1 MMCTECRFCAINCC
15 EENIVPFLLMSC
27 FFAIFA
33 SMIDRAT
40 IDRIME
46 ATNIVDVVSDFV
58 TLKKRGIN
66 YIGLCP
72 FHNDTH
78 PSFSVSP
85 SRGICHCFTCGKGG
99 NAVNFLMELEKL
111 SYPDALRW
119 LARKYNIEIRE
130 RELSDEEKR
139 QEGDREAM
147 FLVNEWALKYFE
159 DILHHDVDGIA
170 IGLQYFRSRGFRDDT
185 IAKFHLG
192 YAPQSRHALS
202 DAALK
207 AGFKR
212 EYLIKTGLCYERDNG
227 ELVDRFSGRVIFPWF
242 SLSGK
247 VVGFNGRVLDS
258 RTHGV
263 MQKYVN
269 SPDSEIYHKGNE
281 LFGLNQAKQA
291 IRKADRVILV
301 EGQADVI
308 SMSQAS
314 AENVVAGSGTALTLQ
329 QIRKLHRFTE
339 NITLMYDGDDA
350 GVNAALR
357 NSDLIHGEG
366 MNVSVLF
373 LPDGQDPDDFAKS
386 HSAEQLQKFIAD
398 NSTDSVIFRI
408 NRTLAG
414 VTDPIKRSQAINDIV
429 NSVAIIKDPILRDT
443 YIRECAQRT
452 GIPET
457 TLIGQMNRVIRKSLE
472 SAGSRPA
479 AAPAPSP
486 APAAT
491 AAPQPAVSPS
501 GPSPS
506 KVMTTAPKVES
517 ILIETVI
524 RHGNEII
531 FRDVTN
537 DATGEKINLTVA
549 QYVAYDLGLDGLSFT
564 VPIYNTILDEAVE
577 HSGDPSFVALTYFTH
592 HPDINISTIA
602 SRMGA
607 DKFQLSESLQVKTSE
622 ETLRASVTH
631 IVLDFRLEY
640 VKRHLKELSQELL
653 HTTDTDRMMQLMA
666 EIKKMQEVRNI
677 LAQKLGSDIVV

>member
-1 MMCTECRFCAINCC
+1 
-15 EENIVPFLLMSC
+15 
-27 FFAIFA
+27 
-33 SMIDRAT
+33 MIDRAT
-40 IDRIME
+40 IDRIMD

-99 NAVNFLMELEKL
+99 NAVNFLMELENL

-119 LARKYNIEIRE
+119 LARKYNIEIHE
-130 RELSDEEKR
+130 KELTAEEKKE
-139 QEGDREAM
+139 EGDREAM

-159 DILHHDVDGIA
+159 NILHNDVDGIA

-185 IAKFHLG
+185 IKKFHLG
-192 YAPQSRHALS
+192 YALQDRHAMS

-207 AGFKR
+207 AGYKE
-212 EYLIKTGLCYERDNG
+212 EYLIKTGLCYKRENG
-227 ELVDRFSGRVIFPWF
+227 ELIDRFAGRVIFPWF

-291 IRKADRVILV
+291 IRKADSVILV

-308 SMSQAS
+308 SMSQS
-314 AENVVAGSGTALTLQ
+314 TVENVVAGSGTALTVNQ
-329 QIRKLHRFTE
+329 VRKLHRFTN
-339 NITLMYDGDDA
+339 NITLIYDGDDA

-357 NSDLIHGEG
+357 NSDLIDGEG

-386 HSAEQLQKFIAD
+386 HTPEELQEFIAN
-398 NSTDSVIFRI
+398 NSTDSIIFRI
-408 NRTLAG
+408 NRTLDG
-414 VTDPIKRSQAINDIV
+414 VTDPIKRSQAINTIV
-429 NSVAIIKDPILRDT
+429 DSIAIIKDPILRDT

-452 GIPET
+452 GVPET
-457 TLIGQMNRVIRKSLE
+457 TLIGQMNRAIRRSMDDRQKQQAREHRQE
-472 SAGSRPA
+472 SQSIQTGTATPQPQQPDVPA
-479 AAPAPSP
+479 ASGAQPSSPNSQQSTPNSQPSP
-486 APAAT
+486 NSTFNTPHST
-491 AAPQPAVSPS
+491 FN
-501 GPSPS
+501 
-506 KVMTTAPKVES
+506 KVES
-517 ILIETVI
+517 MLIEAVI

-531 FRDVTN
+531 FRDVQN
-537 DATGEKINLTVA
+537 EATGEKVNLTVA
-549 QYVAYDLGLDGLSFT
+549 QYIAYDLGLDNLSFT
-564 VPIYNTILDEAVE
+564 APIYNTILQEAVE
-577 HSGDPSFVALTYFTH
+577 HSADPSWVSLTYFTH

-602 SRMGA
+602 SQMGA

-622 ETLRASVTH
+622 ESLRSSVMH
-631 IVLDFRLEY
+631 IILDFRLNY
-640 VKRHLKELSQELL
+640 VKRHLKDLRTELL
-653 HTTDTDRMMQLMA
+653 STKDSSRMMEIMA

>member
-1 MMCTECRFCAINCC
+1 
-15 EENIVPFLLMSC
+15 
-27 FFAIFA
+27 
-33 SMIDRAT
+33 MIDRAT
-40 IDRIME
+40 IDRIMD

-99 NAVNFLMELEKL
+99 NAVNFRMELENL

-119 LARKYNIEIRE
+119 LARKYNIEIHE
-130 RELSDEEKR
+130 KELTAEEKKE
-139 QEGDREAM
+139 EGDREAM

-159 DILHHDVDGIA
+159 NILHNDVDGIA

-185 IAKFHLG
+185 IKKFHLG
-192 YAPQSRHALS
+192 YALQDRHAMS

-207 AGFKR
+207 AGYKE
-212 EYLIKTGLCYERDNG
+212 EYLIKTGLCYKRENG
-227 ELVDRFSGRVIFPWF
+227 ELIDRFAGRVIFPWF

-291 IRKADRVILV
+291 IRKADSVILV

-308 SMSQAS
+308 SMSQS
-314 AENVVAGSGTALTLQ
+314 TVENVVAGSGTALTVNQ
-329 QIRKLHRFTE
+329 VRKLHRFTN
-339 NITLMYDGDDA
+339 NITLIYDGDDA

-386 HSAEQLQKFIAD
+386 HTPEELQEFIAN
-398 NSTDSVIFRI
+398 NSTDSIIFRI
-408 NRTLAG
+408 NRTLDG
-414 VTDPIKRSQAINDIV
+414 VTDPIKRSQAINAIV
-429 NSVAIIKDPILRDT
+429 DSIAIIKDPILRDT

-452 GIPET
+452 GVPET
-457 TLIGQMNRVIRKSLE
+457 TLIGQMNRAIRRSMDDRQKQQDREHRQE
-472 SAGSRPA
+472 SQSIQTGTATPQPQQPDVPA
-479 AAPAPSP
+479 ASGAQPSSPNSQQSTPNSQPSP
-486 APAAT
+486 NSTFNTPHST
-491 AAPQPAVSPS
+491 FN
-501 GPSPS
+501 
-506 KVMTTAPKVES
+506 KVES
-517 ILIETVI
+517 MLIEAVI

-531 FRDVTN
+531 FRDVQN
-537 DATGEKINLTVA
+537 EATGEKVNLTVA
-549 QYVAYDLGLDGLSFT
+549 QYVAYDLGLDNLSFT
-564 VPIYNTILDEAVE
+564 APIYNTILQEAVE
-577 HSGDPSFVALTYFTH
+577 HSADPSWVSLTYFTH

-602 SRMGA
+602 SQMGA

-622 ETLRASVTH
+622 ESLRSSVMH
-631 IVLDFRLEY
+631 IILDFRLNY
-640 VKRHLKELSQELL
+640 VKRHLKDLRTELL
-653 HTTDTDRMMQLMA
+653 STKDSSRMMEIMA

>member
-1 MMCTECRFCAINCC
+1 
-15 EENIVPFLLMSC
+15 
-27 FFAIFA
+27 
-33 SMIDRAT
+33 MIDRAT
-40 IDRIME
+40 IDRIMD

-99 NAVNFLMELEKL
+99 NAVNFLMELENL

-119 LARKYNIEIRE
+119 LARKYNIEIHE
-130 RELSDEEKR
+130 KELTAEEKKE
-139 QEGDREAM
+139 EGDREAM

-159 DILHHDVDGIA
+159 NILHNDVDGIA

-185 IAKFHLG
+185 IKKFHLG
-192 YAPQSRHALS
+192 YALQDRHAMS

-207 AGFKR
+207 AGYKE
-212 EYLIKTGLCYERDNG
+212 EYLIKTGLCYKRENG
-227 ELVDRFSGRVIFPWF
+227 ELIDRFAGRVIFPWF

-291 IRKADRVILV
+291 IRKADSVILV

-308 SMSQAS
+308 SMSQS
-314 AENVVAGSGTALTLQ
+314 TVENVVAGSGTALTVNQ
-329 QIRKLHRFTE
+329 VRKLHRFTN
-339 NITLMYDGDDA
+339 NITLIYDGDDA

-386 HSAEQLQKFIAD
+386 HTPEELQEFIAN
-398 NSTDSVIFRI
+398 NSTDSIIFRI
-408 NRTLAG
+408 NRTLDG
-414 VTDPIKRSQAINDIV
+414 VTDPIKRSQAINAIV
-429 NSVAIIKDPILRDT
+429 DSIAIIKDPILRDT

-452 GIPET
+452 GVPET
-457 TLIGQMNRVIRKSLE
+457 TLIGQMNRAIRRSMDDRQKQQAREQRQE
-472 SAGSRPA
+472 SQSIQTGT
-479 AAPAPSP
+479 
-486 APAAT
+486 AT
-491 AAPQPAVSPS
+491 PQPQQPDVPSASGAQPSSPNS
-501 GPSPS
+501 QQSPNS
-506 KVMTTAPKVES
+506 TFNTPHSTFNKVES
-517 ILIETVI
+517 MLIEAVI

-531 FRDVTN
+531 FRDVQN
-537 DATGEKINLTVA
+537 EATGEKVNLTVA
-549 QYVAYDLGLDGLSFT
+549 QYVAYDLGLDNLSFT
-564 VPIYNTILDEAVE
+564 APIYNTILQEAVE
-577 HSGDPSFVALTYFTH
+577 HSADPSWVSLTYFTH

-602 SRMGA
+602 SQMGA

-622 ETLRASVTH
+622 ESLRSSVMH
-631 IVLDFRLEY
+631 IILDFRLDY
-640 VKRHLKELSQELL
+640 VKRHLKDLRTELL
-653 HTTDTDRMMQLMA
+653 STKDSSRMMEIMA

>member
-1 MMCTECRFCAINCC
+1 
-15 EENIVPFLLMSC
+15 
-27 FFAIFA
+27 
-33 SMIDRAT
+33 MIDRAT
-40 IDRIME
+40 IDRIMD

-99 NAVNFLMELEKL
+99 NAVNFLMELENL

-119 LARKYNIEIRE
+119 LARKYNIEIHE
-130 RELSDEEKR
+130 KELTAEEKKE
-139 QEGDREAM
+139 EGDREAM

-159 DILHHDVDGIA
+159 NILHNDVDGIA

-185 IAKFHLG
+185 IKKFHLG
-192 YAPQSRHALS
+192 YALQDRHAMS

-207 AGFKR
+207 AGYKE
-212 EYLIKTGLCYERDNG
+212 EYLIKTGLCYKRENG
-227 ELVDRFSGRVIFPWF
+227 ELIDRFAGRVIFPWF

-281 LFGLNQAKQA
+281 LFGLYQAKQA
-291 IRKADRVILV
+291 IRKADSVILV

-308 SMSQAS
+308 SMSQS
-314 AENVVAGSGTALTLQ
+314 TVENVVAGSGTALTVNQ
-329 QIRKLHRFTE
+329 VRKLHRFTN
-339 NITLMYDGDDA
+339 NITLIYDGDDA

-386 HSAEQLQKFIAD
+386 HTPEELQEFIAN
-398 NSTDSVIFRI
+398 NSTDSIIFRI
-408 NRTLAG
+408 NRTLDG
-414 VTDPIKRSQAINDIV
+414 VTDPIKRSQAINAIIDSI
-429 NSVAIIKDPILRDT
+429 AIIKDPILRDT

-452 GIPET
+452 GVPET
-457 TLIGQMNRVIRKSLE
+457 TLIGQMNRAIRRSMDDRQKQQAREQRQE
-472 SAGSRPA
+472 SQSIQTGTATPQPQQPDVPA
-479 AAPAPSP
+479 ASGAQPSSPNSQQSTPNSQPSP
-486 APAAT
+486 NSTFNTPHST
-491 AAPQPAVSPS
+491 FN
-501 GPSPS
+501 
-506 KVMTTAPKVES
+506 KVES
-517 ILIETVI
+517 MLIEAVI

-531 FRDVTN
+531 FRDVQN
-537 DATGEKINLTVA
+537 EATGEKVNLTVA
-549 QYVAYDLGLDGLSFT
+549 QYVAYDLGLDNLSFT
-564 VPIYNTILDEAVE
+564 APIYNTILQEAVE
-577 HSGDPSFVALTYFTH
+577 HSADPSWVSLTYFTH

-602 SRMGA
+602 SQMGA

-622 ETLRASVTH
+622 ESLRSSVMH
-631 IVLDFRLEY
+631 IILDFRLNY
-640 VKRHLKELSQELL
+640 VKRHLKDLRTELL
-653 HTTDTDRMMQLMA
+653 STKDSSRMMEIMA

>member
-1 MMCTECRFCAINCC
+1 
-15 EENIVPFLLMSC
+15 
-27 FFAIFA
+27 
-33 SMIDRAT
+33 MIDRAT
-40 IDRIME
+40 IDRIMD

-99 NAVNFLMELEKL
+99 NAVNFLMELENL

-119 LARKYNIEIRE
+119 LARKYNIEIHE
-130 RELSDEEKR
+130 KELTAEEKKE
-139 QEGDREAM
+139 EGDREAM

-159 DILHHDVDGIA
+159 NILHNDVDGIA

-185 IAKFHLG
+185 IKKFHLG
-192 YAPQSRHALS
+192 YALQDRHAMS

-207 AGFKR
+207 AGYKE
-212 EYLIKTGLCYERDNG
+212 EYLIKTGLCYKRENG
-227 ELVDRFSGRVIFPWF
+227 ELIDRFAGRVIFPWF

-291 IRKADRVILV
+291 IRKADSVILV

-308 SMSQAS
+308 SMSQS
-314 AENVVAGSGTALTLQ
+314 TVENVVAGSGTALTVNQ
-329 QIRKLHRFTE
+329 VRKLHRFTN
-339 NITLMYDGDDA
+339 NITLIYDGDDA

-357 NSDLIHGEG
+357 NSDRIRGEG

-373 LPDGQDPDDFAKS
+373 LPDGQDPDASAKS
-386 HSAEQLQKFIAD
+386 QTPEELQAFTA
-398 NSTDSVIFRI
+398 NSSTDSIIFRI
-408 NRTLAG
+408 NRTLDG
-414 VTDPIKRSQAINDIV
+414 VTDPIKRSQAINAIIDSI
-429 NSVAIIKDPILRDT
+429 AIIKDPILRDT

-452 GIPET
+452 GVPET
-457 TLIGQMNRVIRKSLE
+457 TLIGQMNRAIRRSMDDRQKQQAREQRQE
-472 SAGSRPA
+472 SQSIQTGTATPQPQQPDVPSASGAQPSSPNSQQST
-479 AAPAPSP
+479 PNSQPSP
-486 APAAT
+486 NSTFNTPHST
-491 AAPQPAVSPS
+491 FN
-501 GPSPS
+501 
-506 KVMTTAPKVES
+506 KVES
-517 ILIETVI
+517 MLIEAVI

-531 FRDVTN
+531 FRDVQN
-537 DATGEKINLTVA
+537 EATGEKVNLTVA
-549 QYVAYDLGLDGLSFT
+549 QYVAYDLGLDNLSFT
-564 VPIYNTILDEAVE
+564 APIYNTILQEAVE
-577 HSGDPSFVALTYFTH
+577 HSADPSWVSLTYFTH

-602 SRMGA
+602 SQMGA

-622 ETLRASVTH
+622 ESLRSSVMH
-631 IVLDFRLEY
+631 IILDFRLNY
-640 VKRHLKELSQELL
+640 VKRHLKDLRTELL
-653 HTTDTDRMMQLMA
+653 STKDSSRMMEIMA

>member
-1 MMCTECRFCAINCC
+1 
-15 EENIVPFLLMSC
+15 
-27 FFAIFA
+27 
-33 SMIDRAT
+33 MIDRAT
-40 IDRIME
+40 IDRIMD

-99 NAVNFLMELEKL
+99 NAVNFLMELENL

-119 LARKYNIEIRE
+119 LARKYNIEIHE
-130 RELSDEEKR
+130 KELTAEEKKE
-139 QEGDREAM
+139 EGDREAM

-159 DILHHDVDGIA
+159 NILHNDVDGIA

-185 IAKFHLG
+185 IKKFHLG
-192 YAPQSRHALS
+192 YALQDRHAMS

-207 AGFKR
+207 AGYKE
-212 EYLIKTGLCYERDNG
+212 EYLIKTGLCYKRENG
-227 ELVDRFSGRVIFPWF
+227 ELIDRFAGRVIFPWF

-291 IRKADRVILV
+291 IRKADSVILV

-308 SMSQAS
+308 SMSQS
-314 AENVVAGSGTALTLQ
+314 TVENVVAGSGTALTVNQ
-329 QIRKLHRFTE
+329 VRKLHRFTN
-339 NITLMYDGDDA
+339 NITLIYDGDDA

-386 HSAEQLQKFIAD
+386 HTPEELQEFIAN
-398 NSTDSVIFRI
+398 NSTDSIIFRI
-408 NRTLAG
+408 NCTLDG
-414 VTDPIKRSQAINDIV
+414 VTDPIKRSQAINATVDSI
-429 NSVAIIKDPILRDT
+429 AIIKDPILRDT

-452 GIPET
+452 GVPET
-457 TLIGQMNRVIRKSLE
+457 TLIGQMNRAIRRSMDDRQKQQAREQRQE
-472 SAGSRPA
+472 SQSIQTGTATPQPQQPDVPA
-479 AAPAPSP
+479 ASGAQPSSPNSRQSTPNSQPSP
-486 APAAT
+486 NSTFNTPHST
-491 AAPQPAVSPS
+491 FN
-501 GPSPS
+501 
-506 KVMTTAPKVES
+506 KVES
-517 ILIETVI
+517 MLIEAVI

-531 FRDVTN
+531 FRDVQN
-537 DATGEKINLTVA
+537 EATGEKVNLTVA
-549 QYVAYDLGLDGLSFT
+549 QYVAYDLGLDSLSFT
-564 VPIYNTILDEAVE
+564 APIYNTILQEAVE
-577 HSGDPSFVALTYFTH
+577 HSADPSWVSLTYFTH

-602 SRMGA
+602 SQMGA

-622 ETLRASVTH
+622 ESLRSSVMH
-631 IVLDFRLEY
+631 IILDFRLDY
-640 VKRHLKELSQELL
+640 VKRHLKDLRTELL
-653 HTTDTDRMMQLMA
+653 STKDSSRMMEIMA

>member
-1 MMCTECRFCAINCC
+1 
-15 EENIVPFLLMSC
+15 
-27 FFAIFA
+27 
-33 SMIDRAT
+33 MIDRAT
-40 IDRIME
+40 IDRIMD

-99 NAVNFLMELEKL
+99 NAVNFLMELENL

-119 LARKYNIEIRE
+119 LARKYNIEIHE
-130 RELSDEEKR
+130 KELTAEEKKE
-139 QEGDREAM
+139 EGDREAM

-159 DILHHDVDGIA
+159 NILHNDVDGIA

-185 IAKFHLG
+185 IKKFHLG
-192 YAPQSRHALS
+192 YALQDRHAMS

-207 AGFKR
+207 AGYKE
-212 EYLIKTGLCYERDNG
+212 EYLIKTGLCYKRENG
-227 ELVDRFSGRVIFPWF
+227 ELIDRFAGRVIFPWF

-291 IRKADRVILV
+291 IRKADSVILV

-308 SMSQAS
+308 SMSQS
-314 AENVVAGSGTALTLQ
+314 TVENVVAGSGTALTVNQ
-329 QIRKLHRFTE
+329 VRKLHRFTN
-339 NITLMYDGDDA
+339 NITLIYDGDDA

-386 HSAEQLQKFIAD
+386 HTPEELQEFIAN
-398 NSTDSVIFRI
+398 NSTDSIIFRI
-408 NRTLAG
+408 NRTLDG
-414 VTDPIKRSQAINDIV
+414 VTDPIKRSQAINAIV
-429 NSVAIIKDPILRDT
+429 DSIAIIKDPILRDT

-452 GIPET
+452 GVPET
-457 TLIGQMNRVIRKSLE
+457 TLIGQMNRAIRRSMDDRQKQQAREQRQE
-472 SAGSRPA
+472 SQSIQTGTATPQPQQPDVPA
-479 AAPAPSP
+479 ASGAQPSSPNSQQSTLNSQPSP
-486 APAAT
+486 NSIFNTPHST
-491 AAPQPAVSPS
+491 FN
-501 GPSPS
+501 
-506 KVMTTAPKVES
+506 KVES
-517 ILIETVI
+517 MLIEAVI

-531 FRDVTN
+531 FRDVQN
-537 DATGEKINLTVA
+537 EATGEKVNLTVA
-549 QYVAYDLGLDGLSFT
+549 QYVAYDLGLDNLSFT
-564 VPIYNTILDEAVE
+564 APIYNTILQEAVE
-577 HSGDPSFVALTYFTH
+577 HSADPSWVSLTYFTH

-602 SRMGA
+602 SQMGA

-622 ETLRASVTH
+622 ESLRSSVMH
-631 IVLDFRLEY
+631 IILDFRLDY
-640 VKRHLKELSQELL
+640 VKRHLKDLRTELL
-653 HTTDTDRMMQLMA
+653 STKDSSRMMEIMA

>member
-1 MMCTECRFCAINCC
+1 
-15 EENIVPFLLMSC
+15 
-27 FFAIFA
+27 
-33 SMIDRAT
+33 MIDRAT
-40 IDRIME
+40 IDRIMD

-99 NAVNFLMELEKL
+99 NAVNFLMELENL

-119 LARKYNIEIRE
+119 LARKYNIEIHE
-130 RELSDEEKR
+130 KELTAEEKKE
-139 QEGDREAM
+139 EGDREAM

-159 DILHHDVDGIA
+159 NILHNDVDGIA

-185 IAKFHLG
+185 IKKFHLG
-192 YAPQSRHALS
+192 YALQDRHAMS

-207 AGFKR
+207 AGYKE
-212 EYLIKTGLCYERDNG
+212 EYLIKTGLCYKRENG
-227 ELVDRFSGRVIFPWF
+227 ELIDRFAGRVIFPWF

-291 IRKADRVILV
+291 IRKADSVILV

-308 SMSQAS
+308 SMSQS
-314 AENVVAGSGTALTLQ
+314 TVENVVAGSGTALTVNQ
-329 QIRKLHRFTE
+329 VRKLHRFTN
-339 NITLMYDGDDA
+339 NITLIYDGDDA

-386 HSAEQLQKFIAD
+386 HTPEELQEFIAN
-398 NSTDSVIFRI
+398 NSTDSIIFRI
-408 NRTLAG
+408 NRTLDG
-414 VTDPIKRSQAINDIV
+414 VTDPIKRSQAINAIIDSI
-429 NSVAIIKDPILRDT
+429 AIIKDPILRDT

-452 GIPET
+452 GVPET
-457 TLIGQMNRVIRKSLE
+457 TLSGQMNRAIRRSMDDRQKQQAREHRQE
-472 SAGSRPA
+472 SQSIQTGTATPQPQQPDVPA
-479 AAPAPSP
+479 ASGAQPSSPNSQQSTPNSQPSP
-486 APAAT
+486 NSTFNTPHST
-491 AAPQPAVSPS
+491 FN
-501 GPSPS
+501 
-506 KVMTTAPKVES
+506 KVES
-517 ILIETVI
+517 MLIEAVI

-531 FRDVTN
+531 FRDVQN
-537 DATGEKINLTVA
+537 EATGEKVNLTVA
-549 QYVAYDLGLDGLSFT
+549 QYVAYDLGLDNLSFT
-564 VPIYNTILDEAVE
+564 APIYNTILQEAVE
-577 HSGDPSFVALTYFTH
+577 HSADPSWVSLTYFTH

-602 SRMGA
+602 SQMGA

-622 ETLRASVTH
+622 ESLRSSVMH
-631 IVLDFRLEY
+631 IILDFRLNY
-640 VKRHLKELSQELL
+640 VKRHLKDLRTELL
-653 HTTDTDRMMQLMA
+653 STKDSSRMMEIMA

>member
-1 MMCTECRFCAINCC
+1 
-15 EENIVPFLLMSC
+15 
-27 FFAIFA
+27 
-33 SMIDRAT
+33 MIDRAT
-40 IDRIME
+40 IDRIMD

-99 NAVNFLMELEKL
+99 NAVNFLMELENL

-119 LARKYNIEIRE
+119 LARKYNIEIHE
-130 RELSDEEKR
+130 KELTAEEKKE
-139 QEGDREAM
+139 EGDREAM

-159 DILHHDVDGIA
+159 NILHNDVDGIA

-185 IAKFHLG
+185 IKKFHLG
-192 YAPQSRHALS
+192 YALQDRHAMS

-207 AGFKR
+207 AGYKE
-212 EYLIKTGLCYERDNG
+212 EYLIKTGLCYKRENG
-227 ELVDRFSGRVIFPWF
+227 ELIDRFAGRVIFPWF

-291 IRKADRVILV
+291 IRKTDSVILV

-308 SMSQAS
+308 SMSQS
-314 AENVVAGSGTALTLQ
+314 TVENVVAGSGTALTVNQ
-329 QIRKLHRFTE
+329 VRKLHRFTN
-339 NITLMYDGDDA
+339 NITLIYDGDDA

-386 HSAEQLQKFIAD
+386 HTPEELQEFIAN
-398 NSTDSVIFRI
+398 NSTDSIIFRI
-408 NRTLAG
+408 NRTLDG
-414 VTDPIKRSQAINDIV
+414 VTDPIKRSQAINAIV
-429 NSVAIIKDPILRDT
+429 DSIAIIKDPILRDT

-452 GIPET
+452 GVPET
-457 TLIGQMNRVIRKSLE
+457 TLIGQMNRAIRRSMDDRQKQQAREQRQE
-472 SAGSRPA
+472 SQSIQTGTATPQPQQADVPSASGAQPSSPNSQQST
-479 AAPAPSP
+479 PNSQPSP
-486 APAAT
+486 NSTFNTPHST
-491 AAPQPAVSPS
+491 FN
-501 GPSPS
+501 
-506 KVMTTAPKVES
+506 KVES
-517 ILIETVI
+517 MLIEAVI

-531 FRDVTN
+531 FRDVQN
-537 DATGEKINLTVA
+537 EATGEKVNLTVA
-549 QYVAYDLGLDGLSFT
+549 QYVAYDLGLDNLSFT
-564 VPIYNTILDEAVE
+564 APIYNTILQEAVE
-577 HSGDPSFVALTYFTH
+577 HSADPSWVSLTYFTH

-602 SRMGA
+602 SQMGA

-622 ETLRASVTH
+622 ESLRSSVMH
-631 IVLDFRLEY
+631 IILDFRLDY
-640 VKRHLKELSQELL
+640 VKRHLKDLRTELL
-653 HTTDTDRMMQLMA
+653 STKDSSRMMEIMA